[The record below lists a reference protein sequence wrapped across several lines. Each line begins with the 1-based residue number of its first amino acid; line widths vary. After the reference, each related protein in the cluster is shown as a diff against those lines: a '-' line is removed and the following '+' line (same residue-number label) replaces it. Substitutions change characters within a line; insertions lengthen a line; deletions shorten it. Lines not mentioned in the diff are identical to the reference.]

1 MAVSSMFPLYK
12 SHLPSDLLTIV
23 WTQQSIFKHRLARH
37 LGLGAEFDIYDYLL
51 VVCLELPSVL

>member
-1 MAVSSMFPLYK
+1 M
-12 SHLPSDLLTIV
+12 H
-23 WTQQSIFKHRLARH
+23 QSIFKHRLARH